1 MKNGEQYEQETFRG
15 EKRERER
22 NPFLSLIALL
32 NTTKKTHL
40 CSVRQ
45 LKEHLWVQQ
54 KRAIIDIIF
63 IILKQNRARE
73 ITHQNSMKGQ

>member
-1 MKNGEQYEQETFRG
+1 MKNDEQYEQETFRKRKR
-15 EKRERER
+15 ERERERER

-45 LKEHLWVQQ
+45 LKEHL
-54 KRAIIDIIF
+54 
-63 IILKQNRARE
+63 
-73 ITHQNSMKGQ
+73 

>member
-1 MKNGEQYEQETFRG
+1 MKNDEQYEQETFR
-15 EKRERER
+15 EKKKKKRRERER

-45 LKEHLWVQQ
+45 LKEHL
-54 KRAIIDIIF
+54 
-63 IILKQNRARE
+63 
-73 ITHQNSMKGQ
+73 